1 LIDDDDVDRKAVSRA
16 LRSFRSRY
24 DLREARDGRT
34 GLALAR
40 SKSFDCILVDYN
52 LPDISGFELLDAL
65 QNDGSVVPI
74 VFLTGSGNE
83 AVAVE
88 AMKRGALDY
97 LQKSELKPEIL
108 ARTVDKAVA
117 KSSLRRTIL
126 AAHDTVERLALYD
139 GLTGLGNRN
148 LFEYHLPVAIAI
160 AQREGSTF
168 PLLFMDLDRFKSAN
182 DAFGH
187 ETGDA
192 ILADVGYRLRRMSRG
207 ADAFFRIGGDE
218 FTAILHPG
226 SDGAAA
232 ARRIV
237 AAIGQPF
244 EFGAPSLDIGI
255 SVGVADYPV
264 HGANVLDLV
273 RSADGAMYKAKKARL
288 GWAAADDV
296 PVSG

>member
-1 LIDDDDVDRKAVSRA
+1 
-16 LRSFRSRY
+16 
-24 DLREARDGRT
+24 
-34 GLALAR
+34 
-40 SKSFDCILVDYN
+40 
-52 LPDISGFELLDAL
+52 
-65 QNDGSVVPI
+65 
-74 VFLTGSGNE
+74 
-83 AVAVE
+83 
-88 AMKRGALDY
+88 
-97 LQKSELKPEIL
+97 
-108 ARTVDKAVA
+108 
-117 KSSLRRTIL
+117 
-126 AAHDTVERLALYD
+126 
-139 GLTGLGNRN
+139 
-148 LFEYHLPVAIAI
+148 
-160 AQREGSTF
+160 
-168 PLLFMDLDRFKSAN
+168 
-182 DAFGH
+182 
-187 ETGDA
+187 
-192 ILADVGYRLRRMSRG
+192 MSRG